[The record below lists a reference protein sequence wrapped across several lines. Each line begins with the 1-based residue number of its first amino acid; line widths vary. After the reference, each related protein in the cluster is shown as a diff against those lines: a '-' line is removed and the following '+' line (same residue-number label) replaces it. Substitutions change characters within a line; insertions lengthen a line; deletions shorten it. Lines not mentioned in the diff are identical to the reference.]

1 MMVCTVSG
9 FLHVLIH
16 HLRKDMD
23 PQALSQKDGLYL
35 DQMLTVIISTKNRW
49 EDLNRALQ
57 SLRSQTLP
65 HQVIVMDDNSDD
77 STFEKTQQLYP
88 EVKALRFNESKGYIV
103 RRNEAVQ
110 LATTP
115 YVLSIDDDCILE
127 SPEILAQIATFCQQ
141 TKCAAVAWP
150 YVDVN
155 TNKKV
160 ESISPDGGLWQ
171 ACTFKGCAFVVQRE
185 TFLQLGGFR
194 SVLVHQGEEEDFCIR
209 LLDAGH
215 PVLLGTGTAISH
227 YESPKR
233 SWKRMDYYG
242 SRNLMLFA
250 FFNVPT
256 SVLPI
261 QLAGSA
267 VKSILFGFKIKRPYD
282 KTRGVFHG
290 FSDGF
295 KLMRERKPVS
305 MKTYRKYRELK
316 KSYQKLADINA

>member
-1 MMVCTVSG
+1 M
-9 FLHVLIH
+9 I
-16 HLRKDMD
+16 
-23 PQALSQKDGLYL
+23 
-35 DQMLTVIISTKNRW
+35 TVIISTKNRW
-49 EDLNRALQ
+49 DDLNKALQ

-65 HQVIVMDDNSDD
+65 HQVIVMDDHSEDG
-77 STFEKTQQLYP
+77 TFENTQRLYP
-88 EVKALRFNESKGYIV
+88 EVKAFRFPESKGYIV

-110 LATTP
+110 LAITP

-127 SPEILAQIATFCQQ
+127 SPDILSQIAGFCQQ

-150 YVDVN
+150 FVDVN
-155 TNKKV
+155 TNKNV
-160 ESISPDGGLWQ
+160 QSIAPDGGLWQ
-171 ACTFKGCAFVVQRE
+171 ACTFKGCAFVVHRE

-209 LLDAGH
+209 LLDAGY
-215 PVLLGTGTAISH
+215 PVLLGNGTAISH
-227 YESPKR
+227 YESPRR

-256 SVLPI
+256 SMLPI

-267 VKSILFGFKIKRPYD
+267 LKSILFGFKIKRPYD

-290 FSDGF
+290 FSDGI

-316 KSYQKLADINA
+316 KSYQKLSETQA